1 MNYKSFDDMYKTQTT
16 KELTLK
22 AKELGI
28 TRYSTLNKKEL
39 VLAILE
45 KEMEKDGN
53 YYLSGVL
60 DDIHPEQ
67 GFGFLRTVN
76 YNKGEVDIYISAS
89 QIRRFE
95 LKKGDEVTGKVR
107 KPKENEKYYGLLQ
120 VDFIN
125 GVNAEEIKSRP
136 HFQAL
141 TPVYPNEKIKLET
154 IKEKLSTRFID
165 LVAPIGFGQR
175 GLIVAPP
182 KVGKTTLLKE
192 IANSIRKNYPDKK
205 LIILLID
212 ERPEEVTDM
221 ERSVQ
226 GADVVSSTFDER
238 PENHVKV
245 AELVIEHAKR
255 RVELGQDV
263 IILMDSITRLARAYN
278 IVLPSSGKVLSGG
291 VDPYSLNK
299 PKAFFG
305 AARNVEGGGSLTIIA
320 TALIETGSRMDDL
333 IFEEFKG
340 TGNMELVLSPEL
352 AQKRIFPAIDFSKS
366 STRKE
371 DLLLNKEELAVITN
385 TRIKLSEVS
394 EPTIGVLNHL
404 KKYNSNK
411 EYVAELMKFIDKD

>member
-1 MNYKSFDDMYKTQTT
+1 MIYKSFDDLYNSMTT

-22 AKELGI
+22 AKKLGVS
-28 TRYSTLNKKEL
+28 RYSTLNKKEL
-39 VLAILE
+39 VLSILE
-45 KEMEKDGN
+45 KEMENEGN
-53 YYLSGVL
+53 YFLTGVL
-60 DDIHPEQ
+60 DDVHPEQ
-67 GFGFLRTVN
+67 GYGFLRTVN
-76 YNKGEVDIYISAS
+76 FSKGEVDIYISSS

-95 LKKGDEVTGKVR
+95 LKKGDKVTGKVR
-107 KPKENEKYYGLLQ
+107 KPKENERYYGLLQ

-125 GVNAEEIKSRP
+125 GVNAEEVKSRT

-141 TPVYPNEKIKLET
+141 TPIYPNKKIVLET
-154 IKEKLSTRFID
+154 TKEKLSTRLID
-165 LVAPIGFGQR
+165 LLSPIGFGQR

-182 KVGKTTLLKE
+182 KVGKTTLIKE
-192 IANSIRKNYPDKK
+192 IANAISKNYPDKK

-221 ERSVQ
+221 ERSVA
-226 GADVVSSTFDER
+226 GAEVVSSTFDKK

-255 RVELGQDV
+255 CVELGQDV

-278 IVLPSSGKVLSGG
+278 IISPSSGKVLSGG
-291 VDPYSLNK
+291 IDPYSLHK
-299 PKAFFG
+299 PKSFFG

-352 AQKRIFPAIDFSKS
+352 SKKRIYPAIDFLKT

-371 DLLLNKEELAVITN
+371 ELLLTKDELEVMQQ
-385 TRIKLSEVS
+385 TRDKLSDIS
-394 EPTIGVLNHL
+394 DPIIGIS
-404 KKYNSNK
+404 KYLRKYDSNR
-411 EYVAELMKFIDKD
+411 EYVIEMKKNIRK

>member
-1 MNYKSFDDMYKTQTT
+1 MIYKSFDDLYNSMTT
-16 KELTLK
+16 KELTLQ
-22 AKELGI
+22 AKKLGVS
-28 TRYSTLNKKEL
+28 RYSTLNKKEL
-39 VLAILE
+39 VLSILE
-45 KEMEKDGN
+45 KEMENEGN
-53 YYLSGVL
+53 YFLTGVL

-67 GFGFLRTVN
+67 GYGFLRTVN
-76 YNKGEVDIYISAS
+76 FSKGEVDIYISSS

-95 LKKGDEVTGKVR
+95 LKKGDKVTGKVR
-107 KPKENEKYYGLLQ
+107 KPKENERYYGLLQ

-125 GVNAEEIKSRP
+125 GVNAEEVKSRT

-141 TPVYPNEKIKLET
+141 TPIYPNKKIVLETTKEKI
-154 IKEKLSTRFID
+154 STRLID
-165 LVAPIGFGQR
+165 LLSPIGFGQR

-182 KVGKTTLLKE
+182 KVGKTTLIKE
-192 IANSIRKNYPDKK
+192 IANAISKNYPDKK

-221 ERSVQ
+221 ERSVA
-226 GADVVSSTFDER
+226 GAEVVSSTFDKK

-255 RVELGQDV
+255 CVELGQDV

-278 IVLPSSGKVLSGG
+278 IISPSSGKVLSGG
-291 VDPYSLNK
+291 IDPYSLHK
-299 PKAFFG
+299 PKSFFG

-352 AQKRIFPAIDFSKS
+352 SKKRIYPAIDFLKT

-371 DLLLNKEELAVITN
+371 ELLLTKDELEVMQQ
-385 TRIKLSEVS
+385 TRDKLSDVS
-394 EPTIGVLNHL
+394 DPIIGIS
-404 KKYNSNK
+404 KYLRKYDSNR
-411 EYVAELMKFIDKD
+411 EYVIEMKKNIRK

>member
-1 MNYKSFDDMYKTQTT
+1 MIYKSFDDLYNSMTT
-16 KELTLK
+16 KELTLQ
-22 AKELGI
+22 AKKLGVS
-28 TRYSTLNKKEL
+28 RYSTLNKKEL
-39 VLAILE
+39 VLSILE
-45 KEMEKDGN
+45 KEMENEGN
-53 YYLSGVL
+53 YFLTGVL

-67 GFGFLRTVN
+67 GYGFLRTVN
-76 YNKGEVDIYISAS
+76 FSKGEVDIYISSS

-95 LKKGDEVTGKVR
+95 LKKGDKVTGKVR
-107 KPKENEKYYGLLQ
+107 KPKENERYYGLLQ

-125 GVNAEEIKSRP
+125 GVNAEEVKSRT

-141 TPVYPNEKIKLET
+141 TPIYPNKKIVLET
-154 IKEKLSTRFID
+154 TKEKLSTRLID
-165 LVAPIGFGQR
+165 LLSPIGFGQR

-182 KVGKTTLLKE
+182 KVGKTTLIKE
-192 IANSIRKNYPDKK
+192 IANAISKNYPDKK

-221 ERSVQ
+221 ERSV
-226 GADVVSSTFDER
+226 AEAEVVSSTFDKK

-245 AELVIEHAKR
+245 AELVIEYAKR
-255 RVELGQDV
+255 CVELGQDV

-278 IVLPSSGKVLSGG
+278 IISPSSGKVLSGG
-291 VDPYSLNK
+291 IDPYSLHK
-299 PKAFFG
+299 PKSFFG

-352 AQKRIFPAIDFSKS
+352 SKKRIYPAIDFLKT

-371 DLLLNKEELAVITN
+371 ELLLTKDELEVMQQ
-385 TRIKLSEVS
+385 TRDKLSDIS
-394 EPTIGVLNHL
+394 DPIIGIS
-404 KKYNSNK
+404 KYLRKYDSNR
-411 EYVAELMKFIDKD
+411 EYVIEMKKNIRK

>member
-1 MNYKSFDDMYKTQTT
+1 MIYKSFDDLYNSMTT
-16 KELTLK
+16 KELTLQ
-22 AKELGI
+22 AKKLGVS
-28 TRYSTLNKKEL
+28 RYSTLNKKEL
-39 VLAILE
+39 VLSILE
-45 KEMEKDGN
+45 KEMENEGN
-53 YYLSGVL
+53 YFLTGVL

-67 GFGFLRTVN
+67 GYGFLRTVN
-76 YNKGEVDIYISAS
+76 FSKGEVDIYISSS

-95 LKKGDEVTGKVR
+95 LKKGDKVTGKVR
-107 KPKENEKYYGLLQ
+107 KPKENERYYGLLQ

-125 GVNAEEIKSRP
+125 GVNAEEVKSRT

-141 TPVYPNEKIKLET
+141 TPIYPNKKIVLET
-154 IKEKLSTRFID
+154 TKEKLSTRLID
-165 LVAPIGFGQR
+165 LLSPIGFGQR

-182 KVGKTTLLKE
+182 KVGKTTLIKE
-192 IANSIRKNYPDKK
+192 IANAISKNYPDKK

-221 ERSVQ
+221 ERSVA
-226 GADVVSSTFDER
+226 GAEVVSSTFDKK

-255 RVELGQDV
+255 CVELGQDV

-278 IVLPSSGKVLSGG
+278 IISPSSGKVLSGG
-291 VDPYSLNK
+291 IDPYSLHK
-299 PKAFFG
+299 PKSFFG

-352 AQKRIFPAIDFSKS
+352 SKKRIYPAIDFLKT

-371 DLLLNKEELAVITN
+371 ELLLTKEELEVMQQ
-385 TRIKLSEVS
+385 TRDKLSDIS
-394 EPTIGVLNHL
+394 DPIIGIS
-404 KKYNSNK
+404 KYLRKYDSNR
-411 EYVAELMKFIDKD
+411 EYVIEMKKNIRK

>member
-1 MNYKSFDDMYKTQTT
+1 MIYKSFDDLYNSMTT
-16 KELTLK
+16 KELTLQ
-22 AKELGI
+22 AKKLGVS
-28 TRYSTLNKKEL
+28 RYSTLNKKEL
-39 VLAILE
+39 VLSILE
-45 KEMEKDGN
+45 KEMENEGN
-53 YYLSGVL
+53 YFLTGVL

-67 GFGFLRTVN
+67 GYGFLRTVN
-76 YNKGEVDIYISAS
+76 FSKGEVDIYISSS

-95 LKKGDEVTGKVR
+95 LKKGDKVTGKVR
-107 KPKENEKYYGLLQ
+107 KPKENERYYGLLQ

-125 GVNAEEIKSRP
+125 GVNAEEVKSRT

-141 TPVYPNEKIKLET
+141 TPIYPNKKIVLET
-154 IKEKLSTRFID
+154 TKEKLSTRLID
-165 LVAPIGFGQR
+165 LLSPIGFGQR

-182 KVGKTTLLKE
+182 KVGKTTLIKE
-192 IANSIRKNYPDKK
+192 IANAISKNYPDKK

-221 ERSVQ
+221 ERSVA
-226 GADVVSSTFDER
+226 GAEVVSSTFDKK

-245 AELVIEHAKR
+245 AELVIEYAKR
-255 RVELGQDV
+255 CVELGQDV

-278 IVLPSSGKVLSGG
+278 IISPSSGKVLSGG
-291 VDPYSLNK
+291 IDPYSLHK
-299 PKAFFG
+299 PKSFFG

-352 AQKRIFPAIDFSKS
+352 SKKRIYPAIDFLKT

-371 DLLLNKEELAVITN
+371 ELLLTKEELEVMQQ
-385 TRIKLSEVS
+385 TRDKLSDIS
-394 EPTIGVLNHL
+394 DPIIGIS
-404 KKYNSNK
+404 KYLRKYDSNR
-411 EYVAELMKFIDKD
+411 EYVIEMKKNIRK

>member
-1 MNYKSFDDMYKTQTT
+1 MIYKSFDDLYNSMTT
-16 KELTLK
+16 KELTLQ
-22 AKELGI
+22 AKKLGVS
-28 TRYSTLNKKEL
+28 RYSTLNKKEL
-39 VLAILE
+39 VLSILE
-45 KEMEKDGN
+45 KEMENEGN
-53 YYLSGVL
+53 YFLTGVL

-67 GFGFLRTVN
+67 GYGFLRTVN
-76 YNKGEVDIYISAS
+76 FSKGEVDIYISSS

-95 LKKGDEVTGKVR
+95 LKKGDKVTGKVR
-107 KPKENEKYYGLLQ
+107 KPKENERYYGLLQ

-125 GVNAEEIKSRP
+125 GVNAEEVKSRT

-141 TPVYPNEKIKLET
+141 TPIYPNKKIVLET
-154 IKEKLSTRFID
+154 TKKKLSTRLID
-165 LVAPIGFGQR
+165 LLSPIGFGQR

-182 KVGKTTLLKE
+182 KVGKTTLIKE
-192 IANSIRKNYPDKK
+192 IANAISKNYPDKK

-221 ERSVQ
+221 ERSV
-226 GADVVSSTFDER
+226 AEAEVVSSTFDKK

-245 AELVIEHAKR
+245 AELVIEYAKR
-255 RVELGQDV
+255 CVELGQDV

-278 IVLPSSGKVLSGG
+278 IISPSSGKVLSGG
-291 VDPYSLNK
+291 IDPYSLHK
-299 PKAFFG
+299 PKSFFG

-352 AQKRIFPAIDFSKS
+352 SKKRIYPAIDFLKT

-371 DLLLNKEELAVITN
+371 ELLLTKDELEVMQQ
-385 TRIKLSEVS
+385 TRDKLSDIS
-394 EPTIGVLNHL
+394 DPIIGIS
-404 KKYNSNK
+404 KYLRKYDSNR
-411 EYVAELMKFIDKD
+411 EYVIEMKKNIRK

>member
-1 MNYKSFDDMYKTQTT
+1 MIYKSFDDLYNSMTT

-22 AKELGI
+22 AKKLGVS
-28 TRYSTLNKKEL
+28 RYSTLNKKEL
-39 VLAILE
+39 VLSILE
-45 KEMEKDGN
+45 KEMENEGN
-53 YYLSGVL
+53 YFLTGVL
-60 DDIHPEQ
+60 DDVHPEQ
-67 GFGFLRTVN
+67 GYGFLRTVN
-76 YNKGEVDIYISAS
+76 FSKGEVDIYISSS

-95 LKKGDEVTGKVR
+95 LKKGDKVTGKVR
-107 KPKENEKYYGLLQ
+107 KPKENERYYGLLQ

-125 GVNAEEIKSRP
+125 GVNAEEVKSRT

-141 TPVYPNEKIKLET
+141 TPIYPNKKIVLET
-154 IKEKLSTRFID
+154 TKEKLSTRLID
-165 LVAPIGFGQR
+165 LLSPIGFGQR

-182 KVGKTTLLKE
+182 KVGKTTLIKE
-192 IANSIRKNYPDKK
+192 IANAISKNYPDKK

-221 ERSVQ
+221 ERSVA
-226 GADVVSSTFDER
+226 GAEVVSSTFDKK

-255 RVELGQDV
+255 CVELGQDV

-278 IVLPSSGKVLSGG
+278 IISPSSGKVLSGG
-291 VDPYSLNK
+291 IDPYSLHK
-299 PKAFFG
+299 PKSFFG

-352 AQKRIFPAIDFSKS
+352 SKKRIYPAIDFLKT

-371 DLLLNKEELAVITN
+371 ELLLTKDELEVMQQ
-385 TRIKLSEVS
+385 TRDKLSDIS
-394 EPTIGVLNHL
+394 DPIIAIS
-404 KKYNSNK
+404 KYLRKYDSNR
-411 EYVAELMKFIDKD
+411 EYVIEMKKNIRK